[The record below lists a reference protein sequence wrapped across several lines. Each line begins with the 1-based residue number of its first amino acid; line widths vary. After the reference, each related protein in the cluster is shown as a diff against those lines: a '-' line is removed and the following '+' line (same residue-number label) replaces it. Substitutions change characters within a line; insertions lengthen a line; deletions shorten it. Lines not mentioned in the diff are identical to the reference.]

1 MSITQA
7 INDLATI
14 LNGGAPSTAVDG
26 ELYER
31 LVIAL
36 ERMAACSCNTTV
48 TPISGGCFAL
58 RDKEGNE
65 IYNFGQEFVLVDPD
79 DYRPDDTKWG
89 VLTFQGTGQGL
100 PIWLRVFVASGGAEF
115 GSCDFVYTDRNGTET
130 ETVDIGNTAEV
141 QFTPP
146 AGGKFTMLIRP
157 NGSHSSTV
165 VIENLS
171 LCQDQTPTAG
181 GVEVGS
187 GLVQGVSVGKPPKP
201 PSPTTPLTDL
211 FYEFALTAIAG
222 RRGTLSASFTLPP
235 AVTWIPG
242 DVGDFITHISGV
254 TFWRTPWVE
263 VGIVDD
269 RFVIQAEIENAGLTG
284 MLGRFFIPLTKF
296 TYSSLA
302 DVGLIS
308 VVVDF
313 EEE

>member
-1 MSITQA
+1 
-7 INDLATI
+7 
-14 LNGGAPSTAVDG
+14 
-26 ELYER
+26 
-31 LVIAL
+31 
-36 ERMAACSCNTTV
+36 V

-79 DYRPDDTKWG
+79 DYRSDDTKWG
-89 VLTFQGTGQGL
+89 VLTFQGQGQGL
-100 PIWLRVFVASGGAEF
+100 PIWLRVFVATGGAEY

-130 ETVDIGNTAEV
+130 ETVAIGESAEV
-141 QFTPP
+141 QFNPP

-157 NGSHSSTV
+157 NPSHSRGV
-165 VIENLS
+165 VIENVS

-181 GVEVGS
+181 DVEVGS
-187 GLVQGVSVGKPPKP
+187 GPIQGVSVGKPPKP
-201 PSPTTPLTDL
+201 PSPTTPLTSL

-235 AVTWIPG
+235 SVTWIPG
-242 DVGDFITHISGV
+242 DVANFITHLGGV
-254 TFWRTPWVE
+254 PFWTTPWVE
-263 VGIVDD
+263 VGLVGD
-269 RFVIQAEIENAGLTG
+269 RFVIQAEIDGPLLTG

-296 TYSSLA
+296 TYTSLA